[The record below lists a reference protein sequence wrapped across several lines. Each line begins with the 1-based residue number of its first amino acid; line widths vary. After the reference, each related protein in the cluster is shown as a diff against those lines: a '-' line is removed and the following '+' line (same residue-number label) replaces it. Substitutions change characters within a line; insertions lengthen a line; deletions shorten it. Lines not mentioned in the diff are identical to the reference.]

1 MLWVVLVIV
10 AIVLLLVL
18 WVVGIY
24 NRLVRTRNRVGNA
37 WAQIE
42 VQLKR
47 RHDLIP
53 NLVETVKGYAA
64 HERGTFEAVTQA
76 RVAAQQAQGP
86 AAAGQA
92 EGILNQALGRLFAVA
107 EAYPELKASQ
117 NFLDLQGQLR
127 DTEDQVAVA
136 RQVYN
141 DTVLTFNNA
150 IQTFPAVILAN
161 SFGFTKRDFFEIEDA
176 GDRDVPQVS
185 FAPDAGPPAPAATTP
200 PASEPPP
207 TPSDAPGTTS

>member
-64 HERGTFEAVTQA
+64 HERGTFEAVTEA
-76 RVAAQQAQGP
+76 RAAAQGARSP
-86 AAAGQA
+86 AEAAQA
-92 EGILNQALGRLFAVA
+92 EGILSQALGRL
-107 EAYPELKASQ
+107 
-117 NFLDLQGQLR
+117 LDR
-127 DTEDQVAVA
+127 KSVV
-136 RQVYN
+136 
-141 DTVLTFNNA
+141 
-150 IQTFPAVILAN
+150 
-161 SFGFTKRDFFEIEDA
+161 
-176 GDRDVPQVS
+176 
-185 FAPDAGPPAPAATTP
+185 
-200 PASEPPP
+200 
-207 TPSDAPGTTS
+207 